1 MYIGITVNLSVLP
14 DGYLT
19 GTLLKFD
26 KLAEDKGIIYARKG
40 NTPESLLIPGYELE
54 AIKGF
59 IRRLP
64 IEVYNLL
71 NDDFGVHFK
80 RPVIKMKARV

>member
-14 DGYLT
+14 DDCLNGT
-19 GTLLKFD
+19 GLKFD
-26 KLAEDKGIIYARKG
+26 KIAETKGIIYVRKG

-54 AIKGF
+54 ATKGF

-71 NDDFGVHFK
+71 NDDFGMH
-80 RPVIKMKARV
+80 RPVIKIKPRV